1 MLERIGQFL
10 TSAADN
16 RRSRIALTAFIFVV
30 LGLADY
36 IIEWGLTSAQV
47 HLPAHGMIHG
57 IIVGSIAA
65 LLSWFLCQAA
75 GRERLRVRLQ
85 LEREAR
91 LNHEIRNALEV
102 IGQAGYMIPDL
113 KLKTVLS
120 DSVKRID
127 LVLRQRTPT
136 EESEPLKRD

>member
-10 TSAADN
+10 TNSADTLRA
-16 RRSRIALTAFIFVV
+16 RIALMAIIFVV
-30 LGLADY
+30 LGSADF
-36 IIEWGLTSAQV
+36 IIEWGLTKAQV
-47 HLPAHGMIHG
+47 HLPAHGAIHG
-57 IIVGSIAA
+57 VIVGSIAA

-113 KLKTVLS
+113 KLKSVLS

-127 LVLRQRTPT
+127 LVLRQRAPQET
-136 EESEPLKRD
+136 EPQKQD